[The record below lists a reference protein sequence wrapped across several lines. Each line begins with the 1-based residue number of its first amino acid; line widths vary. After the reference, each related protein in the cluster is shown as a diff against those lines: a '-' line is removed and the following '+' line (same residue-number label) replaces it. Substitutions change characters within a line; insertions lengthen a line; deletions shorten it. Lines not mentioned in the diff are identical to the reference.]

1 MNFGNLMLTPTWTV
15 LAASALAL
23 IGLVL
28 WWLLRKRQQRVWL
41 PTVRILRLE
50 AHLLPQLVLRPP
62 PLLAFLCFVVC
73 ALALLGLTLRP
84 RTQIYTPFEPNQTHL
99 HLFCDLSPSVSAQL
113 GLEEYAERIAVLY
126 DTLQKQGRVSLSTSH
141 SPEVVQPKSADE
153 VRQLVLQ
160 RGFHRSGLNLGNA
173 MKELLKETTDIDRLF
188 IVSDRDQHSWTG
200 FNWRYLLEEMD
211 VQFYD
216 LSKEGRSGR
225 SNIFINDARYLSTAE
240 AQTMEWDVEIGRGG
254 SSDDTSGTIEA
265 VYMGRSLGSFA
276 WRLPEGK
283 QRLNVHLSWPVQAV
297 AGVSAQD
304 AQGIPL
310 ILRLH
315 PGSGDGVALDDEFRT
330 PLKGLKQDVILI
342 GESSGERLLEDPAE
356 QLEVALEIQGFRIKR
371 YDFISG
377 VGPKT
382 LEAPLIVL
390 LGGGGAGVDR
400 FCPRSLATMR
410 LAHQGDGRSLAGERL
425 PKIWLAPQGEAADY
439 RELCRCY
446 TRLLLTPDA
455 AAPEPSYCDS
465 IESRSQWV
473 GLLPSL
479 GAKQVG
485 GSVGNAAHTLAF
497 HQRDQR
503 SGLEILAFTVPL
515 APTPGSGINHAQ
527 MPILV
532 KELIAWQGLTHG
544 QGTQGGQWPRTGDIV
559 QALWNH
565 LPPLDAE
572 ALAQLRVSNV
582 PLGESLLGEVDLQS
596 LPPRWAAELRSSSKQ
611 LPSKK
616 DREDPLPWLRLAA
629 YLCIGAGFL
638 EGIVA
643 LSVRL
648 RSVLKAGV
656 GVVLMLTLLHGG
668 KAEARIEFNVLGSGL
683 VEGTNFST
691 LAREVGRRT
700 SIELAAKPELFTKL
714 SPEAL
719 AEPWLW
725 TSGSGAVA
733 NQSGELKTEVAT
745 WLRRGGFLIIE
756 APWQPLQ
763 LNKLTRPLNGSW
775 QPLPPDHEV
784 MRSFYLL
791 DALPS
796 CNGEIWRG
804 YSFDGRLAILAVP
817 YGFLDALK
825 DHGAVPACK
834 DPPDQERG
842 TRVFINLIMVALATD
857 YKRDQIHLPEIL
869 KRLR

>member
-1 MNFGNLMLTPTWTV
+1 M
-15 LAASALAL
+15 
-23 IGLVL
+23 
-28 WWLLRKRQQRVWL
+28 
-41 PTVRILRLE
+41 
-50 AHLLPQLVLRPP
+50 
-62 PLLAFLCFVVC
+62 
-73 ALALLGLTLRP
+73 
-84 RTQIYTPFEPNQTHL
+84 
-99 HLFCDLSPSVSAQL
+99 
-113 GLEEYAERIAVLY
+113 
-126 DTLQKQGRVSLSTSH
+126 
-141 SPEVVQPKSADE
+141 
-153 VRQLVLQ
+153 
-160 RGFHRSGLNLGNA
+160 
-173 MKELLKETTDIDRLF
+173 
-188 IVSDRDQHSWTG
+188 
-200 FNWRYLLEEMD
+200 
-211 VQFYD
+211 
-216 LSKEGRSGR
+216 
-225 SNIFINDARYLSTAE
+225 
-240 AQTMEWDVEIGRGG
+240 
-254 SSDDTSGTIEA
+254 
-265 VYMGRSLGSFA
+265 
-276 WRLPEGK
+276 
-283 QRLNVHLSWPVQAV
+283 
-297 AGVSAQD
+297 
-304 AQGIPL
+304 
-310 ILRLH
+310 
-315 PGSGDGVALDDEFRT
+315 
-330 PLKGLKQDVILI
+330 
-342 GESSGERLLEDPAE
+342 
-356 QLEVALEIQGFRIKR
+356 
-371 YDFISG
+371 
-377 VGPKT
+377 
-382 LEAPLIVL
+382 
-390 LGGGGAGVDR
+390 
-400 FCPRSLATMR
+400 
-410 LAHQGDGRSLAGERL
+410 
-425 PKIWLAPQGEAADY
+425 
-439 RELCRCY
+439 
-446 TRLLLTPDA
+446 
-455 AAPEPSYCDS
+455 
-465 IESRSQWV
+465 
-473 GLLPSL
+473 
-479 GAKQVG
+479 
-485 GSVGNAAHTLAF
+485 AF

-503 SGLEILAFTVPL
+503 SGFEVLAFTVPL

-532 KELIAWQGLTHG
+532 KELMAWQGLTHG
-544 QGTQGGQWPRTGDIV
+544 QGTSGGQWPRSGDIV

-565 LPPLDAE
+565 QPPLDAE

-582 PLGESLLGEVDLQS
+582 PLGESLLAEVDLQS

-643 LSVRL
+643 LSMRL
-648 RSVLKAGV
+648 RRVFKAGA
-656 GVVLMLTLLHGG
+656 GVVLMLTVLHGG

-683 VEGTNFST
+683 VEGSSFST
-691 LAREVGRRT
+691 LAREVSRRT

-756 APWQPLQ
+756 APWQALQ
-763 LNKLTRPLNGSW
+763 LNKLTRPLSGSW

-825 DHGAVPACK
+825 DHGAAPMCK